1 VKAIKAAGG
10 TLWSPD
16 QRGLTAAQIKESHE
30 AGIGVIVW
38 TVNDQEEMAKFIDMG
53 VDGMITD
60 YPDILREVLIAK
72 GKTVAKPTSRT
83 TGGVMCRVRSFF
95 SRFRG

>member
-1 VKAIKAAGG
+1 
-10 TLWSPD
+10 
-16 QRGLTAAQIKESHE
+16 
-30 AGIGVIVW
+30 
-38 TVNDQEEMAKFIDMG
+38 MAKFIDMG

-72 GKTVAKPTSRT
+72 GKAVAKPTSRT